1 MYYLRLLRSFMRVSL
16 QEEMAYRA
24 NFFISALNSLL
35 SLGTGVLGLVVLFS
49 QVNAIHGWT
58 FPATLALLG
67 TYLVLSALRAMVM
80 GTSFDRLAGLDGEIW
95 TGRFDFTLLRPLP
108 VQFLASFRYWKLL
121 PVIDLSL
128 GTGVLVIAVARMQQ
142 TLTLWQGVTFLVAL
156 CTGILL
162 LYALL
167 LIFVS
172 LVFWS
177 AGFLFTWVFDGL
189 FQMARYPLGLYPGW
203 TQLILTWIIP
213 IGIMTTVPAQ
223 ALTGSLSALTLIG
236 FFVFALA
243 LVIGASL
250 LFKFGLRRYASAS
263 S

>member
-1 MYYLRLLRSFMRVSL
+1 MYYLRLLRSFMRVSI

-24 NFFISALNSLL
+24 NFFISVLDSLL
-35 SLGTGVLGLVVLFS
+35 SLVTGILAIVVLFS
-49 QVNAIHGWT
+49 QVSTIHGWT
-58 FPATLALLG
+58 FAATLALLG
-67 TYLVLSALRAMVM
+67 TYLVLSALRSIVIS
-80 GTSFDRLAGLDGEIW
+80 TSFDRLAGLDGEVW
-95 TGRFDFTLLRPLP
+95 TGRFDFTLLRPVP
-108 VQFLASFRYWKLL
+108 AQFLASVRYWKLL
-121 PVIDLSL
+121 PAIDLL
-128 GTGVLVIAVARMQQ
+128 MGIGVMVVAVQQMHQ
-142 TLTLWQGVTFLVAL
+142 TLMLWQIMTFLLAL
-156 CTGILL
+156 CIAIML
-162 LYALL
+162 LYAIL

-223 ALTGSLSALTLIG
+223 ALTGTLSPLALIS
-236 FFVFALA
+236 FFLFALL

-250 LFKFGLRRYASAS
+250 LFRLGLRRYESAS